1 MDIQAGENTITL
13 KLITSI
19 RYLECHT
26 KRQGLEL
33 KLACTEIGRK
43 LDNEK
48 ENKIWTLCMFSEER
62 VNIKTELNWE
72 WVL

>member
-1 MDIQAGENTITL
+1 MFIVNIQAGENTITL

-33 KLACTEIGRK
+33 KPACTEIGRQ

-62 VNIKTELNWE
+62 VNIKTELN
-72 WVL
+72 